1 MVVKTLGKSILAVI
15 VITII
20 CGIYTLIVSAIGQ
33 TFFTSQA
40 NGSLVRADQTVKGSA
55 LIAQPFTSKK
65 YLWGRQMDIT
75 VGDITG
81 QKNNKNIMYSVASQ
95 MSPNDKSYQKEIID
109 KEKTI
114 KRLNPNVTYRHVP
127 IDLVTNS
134 GSGLDPEISPT
145 AAKYQVKRIAKARHV
160 SVQKIQRVIDQ
171 NTKTRTLGILGEPR
185 VNVLETNL
193 ALDKL
198 SK

>member
-40 NGSLVRADQTVKGSA
+40 NGSLVRSDQTVRGSA
-55 LIAQPFTSKK
+55 LIAQPFTSKR
-65 YLWGRQMDIT
+65 YLWGRQMNIT

-81 QKNNKNIMYSVASQ
+81 QKDNKNIMYSVASQ

-114 KRLNPNVTYRHVP
+114 KRLNPNANYRHVP

>member
-40 NGSLVRADQTVKGSA
+40 NGSLVRSDQTVRGSS
-55 LIAQPFTSKK
+55 LIAQPFTNKK
-65 YLWGRQMDIT
+65 YLWGRQMNIT

-114 KRLNPNVTYRHVP
+114 KRLNPNANYRHVP

>member
-40 NGSLVRADQTVKGSA
+40 NGSLVRSDQTVKGSA

-114 KRLNPNVTYRHVP
+114 KRLNPNATYRHVP

-171 NTKTRTLGILGEPR
+171 NTKTRTLGLLGEPR

>member
-1 MVVKTLGKSILAVI
+1 KTLGKSILAVI

-40 NGSLVRADQTVKGSA
+40 NGSLVRSDQTVRGSA

-114 KRLNPNVTYRHVP
+114 KRLNPNATYRHVP

>member
-40 NGSLVRADQTVKGSA
+40 NGSLVRSDQTVRGSA

-65 YLWGRQMDIT
+65 YLWGRQMNIT

-81 QKNNKNIMYSVASQ
+81 QKNNKNIMYSMASQ

-114 KRLNPNVTYRHVP
+114 KGLDPNATYRHVP
-127 IDLVTNS
+127 IELVTNS
-134 GSGLDPEISPT
+134 GSGLDPEISST

-160 SVQKIQRVIDQ
+160 SVQKIQRVINQ

>member
-40 NGSLVRADQTVKGSA
+40 NGSLVRSDQTVRGSD

-114 KRLNPNVTYRHVP
+114 KRLNPNATYRHVP

>member
-1 MVVKTLGKSILAVI
+1 M
-15 VITII
+15 
-20 CGIYTLIVSAIGQ
+20 
-33 TFFTSQA
+33 
-40 NGSLVRADQTVKGSA
+40 
-55 LIAQPFTSKK
+55 
-65 YLWGRQMDIT
+65 
-75 VGDITG
+75 
-81 QKNNKNIMYSVASQ
+81 
-95 MSPNDKSYQKEIID
+95 
-109 KEKTI
+109 TI
-114 KRLNPNVTYRHVP
+114 KRLNPNATYRHVP

>member
-40 NGSLVRADQTVKGSA
+40 NGSLVRSDQTVRGSS

-114 KRLNPNVTYRHVP
+114 KRLNPNANYRHVP

>member
-40 NGSLVRADQTVKGSA
+40 NGSLVRSDQTVRGSA

-114 KRLNPNVTYRHVP
+114 KRLNPNAPYRHVP

>member
-40 NGSLVRADQTVKGSA
+40 NGSLVRSDQTVRGSA

-65 YLWGRQMDIT
+65 YLWGRQMNIT

-114 KRLNPNVTYRHVP
+114 KRLNPNATYRHVP

-134 GSGLDPEISPT
+134 GSGLDPEISST

-160 SVQKIQRVIDQ
+160 SVQKIQRVINQ

>member
-40 NGSLVRADQTVKGSA
+40 NGSLVRSDQTVRGSA

-114 KRLNPNVTYRHVP
+114 KRLNPNATYRHVP

-160 SVQKIQRVIDQ
+160 SVQKIQRVINQ
-171 NTKTRTLGILGEPR
+171 HTRTRTLGILGEPR

-193 ALDKL
+193 ALDKI

>member
-40 NGSLVRADQTVKGSA
+40 NGSLVRSDQTVRGSA

-114 KRLNPNVTYRHVP
+114 KRLNPNATYRHVP

-160 SVQKIQRVIDQ
+160 SVQKIQRVINQ
-171 NTKTRTLGILGEPR
+171 HTRTRTLGILGEPR

>member
-40 NGSLVRADQTVKGSA
+40 NGSLVRSDQTVRGSA

-65 YLWGRQMDIT
+65 YLWGRHMNIT

-114 KRLNPNVTYRHVP
+114 KRLNPNANYRHVP

>member
-40 NGSLVRADQTVKGSA
+40 NGSLVRSDQTVRGSA

-65 YLWGRQMDIT
+65 YLWGRQMNIT

-114 KRLNPNVTYRHVP
+114 KKLNPNANYRHVP

>member
-40 NGSLVRADQTVKGSA
+40 NGSLVRSDQTVRGSA

-65 YLWGRQMDIT
+65 YLWGRQMNIT

-81 QKNNKNIMYSVASQ
+81 QKNNKNIMYSMASQ

-114 KRLNPNVTYRHVP
+114 KGLDPNATYQHVP
-127 IDLVTNS
+127 IELVTNS
-134 GSGLDPEISPT
+134 GSGLDPEISST

-160 SVQKIQRVIDQ
+160 SVQKIQRVINQ

>member
-40 NGSLVRADQTVKGSA
+40 NGSLVRSDQTVRGSA

-114 KRLNPNVTYRHVP
+114 KRLNPNATYRHVP

-193 ALDKL
+193 DLDKL

>member
-40 NGSLVRADQTVKGSA
+40 NGSLVRSDQTVRGSA

-114 KRLNPNVTYRHVP
+114 KGLNPNATYRHVP

-134 GSGLDPEISPT
+134 GSGLDPEISST

>member
-40 NGSLVRADQTVKGSA
+40 NGSLVRSGQTVKGSA

-114 KRLNPNVTYRHVP
+114 KRLNPNATYRHVP

>member
-40 NGSLVRADQTVKGSA
+40 NGSLVRSDQTVRGSA

-65 YLWGRQMDIT
+65 YLWGRQMNIT

-81 QKNNKNIMYSVASQ
+81 QKNNKNIMYSMASQ

-109 KEKTI
+109 TEKTI
-114 KRLNPNVTYRHVP
+114 KGLNPNATYRHVP

-134 GSGLDPEISPT
+134 GSGLDPEISST

-160 SVQKIQRVIDQ
+160 SVQKIQRVINQ

>member
-40 NGSLVRADQTVKGSA
+40 NGSLVRSDQTVRGSA

-65 YLWGRQMDIT
+65 YLWGRQMNIT

-114 KRLNPNVTYRHVP
+114 KRLNPNATYRHVP

-160 SVQKIQRVIDQ
+160 SVQKIQRVINQ